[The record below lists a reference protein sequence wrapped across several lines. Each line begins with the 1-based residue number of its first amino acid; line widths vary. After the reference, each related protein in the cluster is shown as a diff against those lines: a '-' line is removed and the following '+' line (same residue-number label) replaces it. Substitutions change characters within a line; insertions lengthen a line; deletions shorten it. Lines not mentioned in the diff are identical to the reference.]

1 MRRLR
6 KNTKRNSQSGAAML
20 ISVIF
25 FLFISL
31 AIIAGLVGPTV
42 QEFKISSD
50 LVKSKQ
56 SLFLSESGIEDAYF
70 RLKNSTTINSPI
82 SINLGGNTSVTTIT
96 DSGYNEKT
104 IISLGDVSSR
114 QRNSEMVLLAG
125 DGVSFSYGIQSGVGG
140 FVIGNAI
147 VHGNVY
153 SNGNITG
160 ANGARITGS
169 AFAAGASGVIDNI
182 DVGENGEG
190 DARAHTVNNS
200 TVLGNL
206 YCQSGSHNNK
216 SCNISEPDPVAVD
229 MPITEVMI
237 SKWKQDAEAEN
248 NIIIGDLTITSSQNL
263 GPVKITGNLAIN
275 ADITVT
281 GTIYVMGNITTNNG
295 AHITLSSSYG
305 STGGIIVTDG
315 RVTLSNNVKFFGS
328 GGPNTYVLLV
338 TTSACPLGCSGLNAI
353 EILNNVGAILV
364 NAQNGTVHLN
374 NGVELNEVVGKTIDI
389 DNSAEIW
396 YLSGLANQN
405 FTSGPTG
412 GWDIKNWKEVQ

>member
-1 MRRLR
+1 MKKEIKR
-6 KNTKRNSQSGAAML
+6 KINKQSGAAML
-20 ISVIF
+20 ISVLF

-31 AIIAGLVGPTV
+31 AIITGLVGPTV
-42 QEFKISSD
+42 QEFKISND
-50 LVKSKQ
+50 LIKSHQ
-56 SLFLSESGIEDAYF
+56 SLFLSESGVEDAYF
-70 RLKNSTTINSPI
+70 RLKNSITINSPV

-104 IISLGDVSSR
+104 ITSLGDVSSR
-114 QRNSEMVLLAG
+114 QRNSEMILSAG

-140 FVIGNAI
+140 FELGNAI

-160 ANGARITGS
+160 AQGARITGS
-169 AFAAGASGVIDNI
+169 AFAAGASGVINNI

-206 YCQSGSHNNK
+206 FCQSGSNNNK
-216 SCNISEPDPVAVD
+216 SCNTSEEDPVAAD

-237 SKWKQDAEAEN
+237 SKWKQDSEAEN
-248 NIIIGDLTITSSQNL
+248 DIIIGNLTITSPQNL

-295 AHITLSSSYG
+295 AEITLSSSYG

-315 RVTLSNNVKFFGS
+315 RVTLSNNAEFFGS
-328 GGPNTYVLLV
+328 GAPNTYILLV
-338 TTSACPLGCSGLNAI
+338 TTSTCPLGCSGLNAI

-364 NAQNGTVHLN
+364 SAQNGTVRLH
-374 NGVELNEVVGKTIDI
+374 NGVELNEVVGKTII
-389 DNSAEIW
+389 VNNSAEIW

-412 GWDIKNWKEVQ
+412 GWNIKNWEEVQ